1 MSYIICIEYLFQKCE
16 SFIDLFGCE
25 GQQSVVILDNSMDG
39 IIIQGVLL
47 LQESSQLN
55 DVLL

>member
-16 SFIDLFGCE
+16 SFVDLFRCE
-25 GQQSVVILDNSMDG
+25 GQQSVVILDNSMDR
-39 IIIQGVLL
+39 IIVQGVLL
-47 LQESSQLN
+47 LQESRKLN